1 VLQLF
6 FNHEICFHLL
16 LQCILQRV
24 KERRLYTEEF
34 PDEEIE
40 NTRLFSVEEK
50 LSCDR
55 FNINMMKEMSG
66 EELTVKYFQEN
77 GFTCPILV
85 KGIQGLGM
93 KVPDKNFGVE
103 EIRQCVGNR
112 RILDVMDVT
121 TQTDSEMT
129 MKEWCKYWEETP
141 RTRFLNV
148 ISLEFSHT
156 KLENLVESPA
166 IVRHVDWVDHVWPKH
181 LKERQTE
188 STNAIE
194 DMKYPKVQK
203 YVLMSVVGCYTDFH
217 IDFGGTSVWY
227 HIIRGKKVFWL
238 IPPSEKNIQLFEQWV
253 LSGKQAD
260 IFFGDL
266 VDQCSRVYLEAGD
279 TFFIPSGYIHSVF
292 TPEDSIVFGGNFL
305 HSYAIEKQLR
315 VAQVEDTTRVPVKFR
330 FPFYNE
336 LLWYLLQRYV
346 HCLTGKTH
354 LSCHEDGSPIPESES
369 DNVSPFNKQVASSS
383 LSASSSSPSCARPK
397 LQPVVHLTAN
407 EVTGLKAVIMWLSR
421 LPNQKRAVPELIVNP
436 EALLNDAKILV
447 DDHANDDTTLA
458 ASGRLPLVW
467 KTKPKNAPTLTL
479 TAQLR
484 QMKPGL
490 FSSLHHKQ
498 HNHSQSSSSPSPSS
512 SSSCPS
518 LSVDGLGR
526 KVISDSKNS
535 PISLSNFAVQ
545 PSTILN
551 EMPSSFNDLIAASSA
566 APTVTAS
573 NGAAPSSSSST
584 VTSVVPQSA
593 TITSF
598 VSSSLMPS
606 TPVTTSLST
615 QTLPLSSS
623 AKAAFVSQQQILD
636 NQIPDQSP
644 TPISVIPDQVVDPI
658 PSSTSTNTP
667 VLIANGLPVA
677 AMQTT
682 PTSKGTAPDVS
693 GSGKSSSS
701 NDSSRRRRTRCKKCD
716 SCLRADCGDC
726 HFCKDMKKFGGPGR
740 MKQSCITRQCMTPVL
755 PHTACC
761 SICGRD
767 GWEKLPATG
776 VAGLDENQSSLME
789 CGSCWDIV
797 HPVCLLEKNPA
808 LSLESGRRDDL
819 PNSWECPKCVAAA
832 ATKSASASKGKP
844 VNANKVIA
852 SGIKKEPL
860 PLHNQ
865 AKSADSAGRQVNCMH
880 SFSSTLMLMR
890 EKHDSF

>member
-1 VLQLF
+1 M
-6 FNHEICFHLL
+6 
-16 LQCILQRV
+16 

-34 PDEEIE
+34 ADEEIE

-50 LSCDR
+50 LTCDR
-55 FNINMMKEMSG
+55 FNISLMKELTG

-77 GFTCPILV
+77 GFSAPILV
-85 KGIQGLGM
+85 KGLQGLGI
-93 KVPDKNFGVE
+93 KVPDKSFGVE

-112 RILDVMDVT
+112 RVLDVMDVT

-166 IVRHVDWVDHVWPKH
+166 IVRHLDWVDHVWPKH

-227 HIIRGKKVFWL
+227 HIIKGKKVFWL

-315 VAQVEDTTRVPVKFR
+315 VAQVEDTTRVPAKFR
-330 FPFYNE
+330 YPFYNE
-336 LLWYLLQRYV
+336 MLWYLLQRYV
-346 HCLTGKTH
+346 QCLTGKTH
-354 LSCHEDGSPIPESES
+354 LNCHEDGTPIPESES
-369 DNVSPFNKQVASSS
+369 ETTPAFNCVSVQ
-383 LSASSSSPSCARPK
+383 SPNRPK
-397 LQPVVHLTAN
+397 PPHVHLTPQ

-421 LPNQKRAVPELIVNP
+421 LSNQKRPVPDLIVNP
-436 EALLNDAKILV
+436 EALLNSAKILV
-447 DDHANDDTTLA
+447 DDHANDDPIQA
-458 ASGRLPLVW
+458 AAGRLPLFW
-467 KTKPKNAPTLTL
+467 KTKPKNTPTLTL

-490 FSSLHHKQ
+490 FSSLHHKH
-498 HNHSQSSSSPSPSS
+498 HNSHSGSPTTSTST
-512 SSSCPS
+512 
-518 LSVDGLGR
+518 GEG
-526 KVISDSKNS
+526 ISKRMVPDSKS
-535 PISLSNFAVQ
+535 ASISLSNFAVQ

-551 EMPSSFNDLIAASSA
+551 EMPSSFNDLIAASS
-566 APTVTAS
+566 TTSFV
-573 NGAAPSSSSST
+573 NSSSAA
-584 VTSVVPQSA
+584 VVPQSTA
-593 TITSF
+593 ITSF

-606 TPVTTSLST
+606 TPVTTSFST
-615 QTLPLSSS
+615 QTLPLSNS
-623 AKAAFVSQQQILD
+623 AKAAFVSQQQLLD
-636 NQIPDQSP
+636 SQVHDQSA
-644 TPISVIPDQVVDPI
+644 TPISVIPDQVVDAI
-658 PSSTSTNTP
+658 PAPASAH
-667 VLIANGLPVA
+667 VIVANGKDVPVSQSVTPI
-677 AMQTT
+677 QTT
-682 PTSKGTAPDVS
+682 PTNKGTAPDVN
-693 GSGKSSSS
+693 GSGKSSCS

-716 SCLRADCGDC
+716 SCIRADCGDC

-761 SICGRD
+761 TICGRD
-767 GWEKLPATG
+767 GWEKLPVTG

-789 CGSCWDIV
+789 CSQCWEIV
-797 HPVCLLEKNPA
+797 HPICLAEKNPSLA
-808 LSLESGRRDDL
+808 LDSGKRDDL
-819 PNSWECPKCVAAA
+819 PNSWECPKCVAVSGKNVAA
-832 ATKSASASKGKP
+832 KIKGT
-844 VNANKVIA
+844 VNAKSITHVV
-852 SGIKKEPL
+852 KKEAHA
-860 PLHNQ
+860 LHLSP
-865 AKSADSAGRQVNCMH
+865 KVKVRPVLRFTFIVCSLLLV
-880 SFSSTLMLMR
+880 
-890 EKHDSF
+890 